1 MKFDVS
7 RLQMPASPE
16 IQGDVMIL
24 RPLERG
30 FGHTLG
36 NTLRRI
42 LLSSIPGAA
51 VWAFRVPGVLHEHQ
65 TIPGVLEDV
74 HQIIQNL
81 KHLVL
86 VLDDDRDEAR
96 LELRV
101 RQPGP
106 VTAGAIASTP
116 GVRIVDPNHY
126 LFELAEERELVFELW
141 VNRGW
146 GFVPAEQ
153 HRLPKDA
160 PHDLIRIDA
169 LYNPVRRVNFVV
181 EETRVGQ
188 RTDFDRLVLEV
199 KTNGAVDVRRAVEYA
214 AKLAIE
220 HLRLLTGERPWV
232 EVAADGEREAASPIP
247 GGSQVPA
254 RVRALLSQPIAS
266 LEQFFNARTRST
278 LAKLQIETLRDLLA
292 RTEDDLA
299 ASGALGRTMLREVK
313 QFLEQHRLRLGV
325 RFEQENGALWWD
337 LSPEEAAAVEEAT
350 YAGDTGST
358 STAPAPEADGETAA
372 GGEPA
377 PGEDV
382 PPAATKRKRKTT

>member
-7 RLQMPASPE
+7 RLQMPTSPE
-16 IQGDVMIL
+16 VQGDVVVL

-74 HQIIQNL
+74 HQIIQNI

-86 VLDDDRDEAR
+86 VLDDDQNEAR

-101 RQPGP
+101 RKPGP
-106 VTAGAIASTP
+106 VTAAMIAPTP
-116 GVRIVDPNHY
+116 GVRIVDPSHY
-126 LFELAEERELVFELW
+126 LFELAEERELFVELW

-169 LYNPVRRVNFVV
+169 IYNPVRRVNFVV

-199 KTNGAVDVRRAVEYA
+199 KTNGAVDVREAVEYA

-220 HLRLLTGERPWV
+220 HFRLLAGERPWV
-232 EVAADGEREAASPIP
+232 ELEGESEREGEPPIP

-254 RVRALLSQPIAS
+254 RVRALLSRPIAA

-278 LAKLQIETLRDLLA
+278 LAKLQIETLQDLLA

-299 ASGALGRTMLREVK
+299 ATGALGRTMLREVK

-325 RFEQENGALWWD
+325 RFEQQDGALWWD

-350 YAGDTGST
+350 REEQ
-358 STAPAPEADGETAA
+358 PLTAA
-372 GGEPA
+372 SDAGAEA
-377 PGEDV
+377 SSHEK
-382 PPAATKRKRKTT
+382 PPAESPGADAGAATPTKRKRKTT